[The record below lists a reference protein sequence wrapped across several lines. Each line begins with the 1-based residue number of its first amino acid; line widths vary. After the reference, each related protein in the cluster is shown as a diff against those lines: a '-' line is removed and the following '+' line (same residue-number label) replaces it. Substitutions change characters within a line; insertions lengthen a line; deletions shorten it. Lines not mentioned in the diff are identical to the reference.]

1 MKNCILCLFFK
12 LSLLGS
18 QIGNT
23 QVKSI
28 FRNLYKKF
36 TRNYSI
42 VSNEYD
48 SYFGEIEKNKEK
60 SKYSCKYLKY
70 WFYDQA
76 IANNI
81 NESDIDFFPSLWSNL
96 VRSLP
101 GIRDFPCEFYSLKLD
116 EIKEIKQLYDYF
128 ALYDGYPDEA
138 LRNFKIYD
146 SVHCKYFKEAI
157 DFYKRMKSR
166 CPNNESSEYCKE
178 FHEYSKDSKFEKA
191 LLSFRG
197 ICKHKTLNTT
207 PGGGDETKV
216 TLDQDLQKLA
226 DGDNFLNDIL
236 LSQFYEVLN
245 IGFNNYEE
253 SHICN
258 NLIKDSNSYHI
269 TKICNKLNAILE
281 KWDQILKPSESVIN
295 SKYCEYLNYWIHD
308 QINDKLFR
316 KKTTTLIY
324 TAWDIL
330 NKYKITS
337 KNNCW
342 HKNFNVPEKDF
353 KNKKKIFEFLEYYN
367 VIKSKMEKIDTLKK
381 EEYCEYLKSIF
392 SLYYTVKHE
401 DLCKKS
407 TVYKDEV
414 DYFQKTIKDGDLA
427 FLKKNCPGKNI
438 ELLFKKEQSSPG
450 KGNQNPQLTK
460 GKQGDELN
468 SLSSETNSNDLDN
481 VEGIDNYC
489 GICINMLKLEKDY
502 PGINELCKTFAK
514 NLSKIKDKGDYNDY
528 CLDLTYWTY
537 DKLSGMLNST
547 SDYSDLG
554 PVVMELRR
562 VMDHIN
568 NTQLKNKSCYF
579 YFDGNRTDRNE
590 EVQLLKYFR
599 NFDSIYAKEYFEN
612 GEKEKHCSNAKS
624 INTLYEKY
632 AYSCCTYFKDY
643 APFNRCRNYFKCDPK
658 YNPYNLQSELNCP
671 GVFKTESTLAK
682 VEVLVPVDNSVNS
695 VKEEPPKI
703 EYFPKVIES
712 NYMELIE
719 DPFYMA
725 SSSVFFLIGI
735 FFVFFVFYKFTP
747 IGTWINRKGKKIRH
761 IQNDYNDS
769 QRGKLIM
776 YDSRPEHINY
786 QNERIRL
793 SYHHA

>member
-226 DGDNFLNDIL
+226 DRDNFLNDIL

-414 DYFQKTIKDGDLA
+414 DYFQKIIKDDDLA
-427 FLKKNCPGKNI
+427 FLKTNCPGKNI
-438 ELLFKKEQSSPG
+438 EFLFKKEQSSPG
-450 KGNQNPQLTK
+450 KANLNLQLTK
-460 GKQGDELN
+460 GKVN
-468 SLSSETNSNDLDN
+468 
-481 VEGIDNYC
+481 
-489 GICINMLKLEKDY
+489 
-502 PGINELCKTFAK
+502 
-514 NLSKIKDKGDYNDY
+514 
-528 CLDLTYWTY
+528 
-537 DKLSGMLNST
+537 
-547 SDYSDLG
+547 
-554 PVVMELRR
+554 
-562 VMDHIN
+562 
-568 NTQLKNKSCYF
+568 
-579 YFDGNRTDRNE
+579 
-590 EVQLLKYFR
+590 
-599 NFDSIYAKEYFEN
+599 IYEN
-612 GEKEKHCSNAKS
+612 
-624 INTLYEKY
+624 
-632 AYSCCTYFKDY
+632 
-643 APFNRCRNYFKCDPK
+643 
-658 YNPYNLQSELNCP
+658 
-671 GVFKTESTLAK
+671 
-682 VEVLVPVDNSVNS
+682 
-695 VKEEPPKI
+695 
-703 EYFPKVIES
+703 
-712 NYMELIE
+712 
-719 DPFYMA
+719 
-725 SSSVFFLIGI
+725 
-735 FFVFFVFYKFTP
+735 
-747 IGTWINRKGKKIRH
+747 
-761 IQNDYNDS
+761 
-769 QRGKLIM
+769 
-776 YDSRPEHINY
+776 
-786 QNERIRL
+786 
-793 SYHHA
+793 